1 MQSFFFAL
9 VIVGAAI
16 VFAGNS
22 AKGHPREVYYAIA
35 AGFWIL
41 AVVLAQTLL

>member
-1 MQSFFFAL
+1 MQRLFFAL
-9 VIVGAAI
+9 AIIGATI

-22 AKGHPREVYYAIA
+22 AKGHPREIYYAIA

-41 AVVLAQTLL
+41 TVVLAHALL

>member
-1 MQSFFFAL
+1 MQSLLFAL

-16 VFAGNS
+16 VFGGNS

-41 AVVLAQTLL
+41 TVVLAQTLL

>member
-1 MQSFFFAL
+1 MNLFYAL
-9 VIVGAAI
+9 VIIGAAI

-35 AGFWIL
+35 AGLWIL

>member
-1 MQSFFFAL
+1 MNLFYAL
-9 VIVGAAI
+9 VIIGAAI

-35 AGFWIL
+35 AGLWIL
-41 AVVLAQTLL
+41 TVVLAQTLL